1 MALQPAHL
9 PRLPLRLPQSVPS
22 RQHMPRPSLSGTF
35 AAGLLLAATTFAS
48 ARPVGPVPA
57 LGPFL
62 DPANGVWGAVRT
74 ADLPTDATAAVPGLD
89 RETRIV
95 YDDRG
100 VPHIFAN
107 SIRDAYRALGFVV
120 ARDRLFQLELSA
132 RAGGGT
138 LTELVGARALETD
151 RDTRASGMPASA
163 QERLTRLD
171 TTSSAWM
178 LAAAYVDGVNAHI
191 ATLQPRDYPIEYKL
205 LGRSPRRM
213 SMVDILHL
221 LNRMGATLAT
231 SSDELTHLEASAR
244 VGRAAADALFPVH
257 APIVEPIQPN
267 GLRAARFDPVAIPA
281 PGVPDPGAVAMVHV
295 TPGLALSK
303 LTAYAPSRSDDAVG
317 SNNWAVGPSR
327 SASRHAL
334 LAGDPHLEL
343 TLPSI
348 WYEAHLVVRDTLD
361 VYGVTIPGAPG
372 IIIGFTKAVAWTF
385 TNTGADVM
393 DYYAEQVDSPDAPTQ
408 YRLDGDWRAL
418 TLRVE
423 SYRDPFDRVL
433 GVDTLRFT
441 HRGPMRRVGG
451 QWISVRWTVL
461 ESMRVL
467 EGFDAAS
474 RASSADAM
482 LDAMAALYD
491 APAQNMLAADTAGTI
506 GIRSTGRYPLRP
518 TDGRGDV
525 LRDGSFSANDWIGY
539 WPAKDYPQAI
549 RPSQGFLVSANQE
562 PIDPHVQPRY
572 FGANWERPWRAMQI
586 NTLLRA
592 DASVTPDAM
601 RRMQSDPGSA
611 RADLF
616 VPVLLRV
623 ARTSVGNAT
632 TTRAGEL
639 LAEWDRRYT
648 RDNRRAVL
656 FEEIMRQLSLRL
668 WDELRTDSSSSP
680 TPSDMMTA
688 MLLRDSTSAW
698 WDDHATSVVESRDAL
713 LQSVMSSA
721 LDSLIARRGDPA
733 DDRWRWDRVRFAN
746 IYHLLRL
753 APFSRRE
760 IPVPGG
766 SATVWP
772 STGDG
777 RHGPSWRMVVELS
790 TPRRAWATYP
800 GGQSGNPLSS
810 RYDDRL
816 ASWRA
821 GTLDTLR
828 LPSAIDQLSA
838 AQQRARLTLTPAGG
852 SR

>member
-1 MALQPAHL
+1 
-9 PRLPLRLPQSVPS
+9 
-22 RQHMPRPSLSGTF
+22 MPRPSLSGTF

-62 DPANGVWGAVRT
+62 DPANGVWAAVRT

-100 VPHIFAN
+100 VPHIFAH

-138 LTELVGARALETD
+138 LTELVGARALATD

-163 QERLTRLD
+163 HERLTRLD
-171 TTSSAWM
+171 TTGLAWM

-267 GLRAARFDPVAIPA
+267 GSLAARFDAVAIPA
-281 PGVPDPGAVAMVHV
+281 PGVPDPGAVAMLHV
-295 TPGLALSK
+295 TPGSALSK

-372 IIIGFTKAVAWTF
+372 IIIGFNKAVAWTF

-393 DYYAEQVDSPDAPTQ
+393 DYYAEQVDSPDAPAR

-423 SYRDPFDRVL
+423 SYRDPLDRVL

-482 LDAMAALYD
+482 LDAMATLYD

-539 WPAKDYPQAI
+539 WPVKDYPQAI
-549 RPSQGFLVSANQE
+549 RPTQGFLVSANQE
-562 PIDPHVQPRY
+562 PVDPQVQPRY

-586 NTLLRA
+586 NKLLRA

-601 RRMQSDPGSA
+601 QRMQSDPGSA

-623 ARTSVGNAT
+623 ARASVGNAA

-648 RDNRRAVL
+648 HENRRAVL
-656 FEEIMRQLSLRL
+656 FEEIMRQMSWRL
-668 WDELRTDSSSSP
+668 WDELRTDSSFTSGSSSP
-680 TPSDMMTA
+680 MPSDMMTA
-688 MLLRDSTSAW
+688 ILLRDSTSAW

-760 IPVPGG
+760 IPVQGG

-821 GTLDTLR
+821 GALDTLR